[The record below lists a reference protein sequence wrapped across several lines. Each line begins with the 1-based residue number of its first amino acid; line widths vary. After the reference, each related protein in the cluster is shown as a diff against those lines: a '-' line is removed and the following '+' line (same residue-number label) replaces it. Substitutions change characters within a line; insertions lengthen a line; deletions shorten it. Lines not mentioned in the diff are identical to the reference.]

1 MPSEKRG
8 SNMPI
13 IEIQQKASVDLS
25 LEIYCHDFAFCTVLY
40 LIFSNKTIMCM
51 SLVSNLFIGPLLFLF
66 AHKSSSPN
74 TENQYDTEIH
84 IQIPTHLSSLLFSFG
99 LSCLA
104 DEHACCPELFRRKV
118 KIKIIMIGII

>member
-51 SLVSNLFIGPLLFLF
+51 SSCFKFIYRTFIVPLCTQEQQ
-66 AHKSSSPN
+66 P
-74 TENQYDTEIH
+74 
-84 IQIPTHLSSLLFSFG
+84 
-99 LSCLA
+99 
-104 DEHACCPELFRRKV
+104 
-118 KIKIIMIGII
+118 